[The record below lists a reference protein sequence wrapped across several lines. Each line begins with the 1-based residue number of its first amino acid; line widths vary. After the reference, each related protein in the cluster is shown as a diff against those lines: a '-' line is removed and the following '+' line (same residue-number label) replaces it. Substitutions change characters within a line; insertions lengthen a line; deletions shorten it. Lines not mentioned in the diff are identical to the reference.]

1 MYPLEENRGPDVTMV
16 RMRFAGDTSSTF
28 LLLFY
33 FGLLLFRHVNV
44 FCQFFIPF
52 VFVFENKNIYEQA
65 KVWREQRKNDVV
77 SGTVKLLL

>member
-1 MYPLEENRGPDVTMV
+1 MLRWYACALLVIRPAHFYYCFTLDYNYSDMLMY
-16 RMRFAGDTSSTF
+16 F
-28 LLLFY
+28 
-33 FGLLLFRHVNV
+33 VN
-44 FCQFFIPF
+44 FFILF